1 MAECDAIDFTT
12 RQNDIHSNKEWLS
25 EQSEMSMSLERELVI
40 RITS

>member
-12 RQNDIHSNKEWLS
+12 SQNDIHSNKEWLS